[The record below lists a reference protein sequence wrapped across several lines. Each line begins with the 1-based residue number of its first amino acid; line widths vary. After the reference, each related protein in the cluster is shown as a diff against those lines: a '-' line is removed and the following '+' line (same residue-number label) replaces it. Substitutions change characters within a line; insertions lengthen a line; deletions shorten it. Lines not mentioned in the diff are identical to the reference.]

1 MQYTRTLNEEIIQNK
16 TLERR
21 NDELLKLL
29 EAWQSKAQGK
39 KPTFVRSLNMHE
51 VENLIIRYYQVY
63 KVPVSLY
70 DEEGKLLFSI
80 GWRNICL
87 KYHKNS
93 YKLLHNCKTSI
104 RQVNSRIA
112 DINSYSFKC
121 NRNIN
126 SIAIPITVQDE
137 MLGTLVVNQ
146 FLYNDEVPDVI
157 SMQEIAYEHSINIDE
172 YRKALEELP
181 VLTHEEVEKMTEH
194 YVLFS
199 EMISFI
205 ASHNI
210 QLTEHQ
216 NITRE
221 KAEVCSIFREKLNE
235 QSLIIKSIY
244 QFMLQQ
250 NQEIEIL
257 KNELSLYRKKNKVEY
272 KEKSLIE
279 VNQPG

>member
-16 TLERR
+16 NLERR
-21 NDELLKLL
+21 NEELLKLL
-29 EAWQSKAQGK
+29 EAWQTKAQNR
-39 KPTFVRSLNMHE
+39 KPTFVGSLNMHE

-93 YKLLHNCKTSI
+93 YKNLHSCKTSI
-104 RQVNSRIA
+104 RHVNNRIA

-121 NRNIN
+121 SRNIN
-126 SIAIPITVQDE
+126 SIAIPIIVRKDS
-137 MLGTLVVNQ
+137 LGTLVVNQ
-146 FLYNDEVPDVI
+146 FLYEDDIPDVK
-157 SMQEIAYEHSINIDE
+157 SMQEIAYENGIGFEE
-172 YRKALEELP
+172 YKKAMEELP
-181 VLTHEEVEKMTEH
+181 VLSYAEVENMTEH
-194 YVLFS
+194 YILFS

-210 QLTEHQ
+210 QLQEHQ
-216 NITRE
+216 NISRE
-221 KAEVCSIFREKLNE
+221 KAEICSIFREKLDD
-235 QSLIIKSIY
+235 QSMLIKSVY

-250 NQEIEIL
+250 NQELELL
-257 KNELSLYRKKNKVEY
+257 KNELAIYRKKAKAEF
-272 KEKSLIE
+272 KEKSLVE
-279 VNQPG
+279 ENQPG